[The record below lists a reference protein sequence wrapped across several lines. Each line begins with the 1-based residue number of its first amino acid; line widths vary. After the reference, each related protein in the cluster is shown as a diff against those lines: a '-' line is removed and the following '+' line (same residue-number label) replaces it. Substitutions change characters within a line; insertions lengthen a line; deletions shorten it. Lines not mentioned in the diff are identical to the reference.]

1 MDKLSEVLKRIT
13 PQDMDRSSMPPE
25 KTCDC
30 GATIKPEWNPWAK
43 EWYYPECQCVTAA
56 RDEEEREQT
65 RRMLIADRL
74 SSCRFGRRFEHCDF
88 SNFEATNSDDKKA
101 LKTVTDYA
109 ERFNESTQRGLL
121 LMGSCGTGKTHLA
134 VALSK
139 TLILKGFDIAFLTV
153 AEFLVSLRATYGGSG
168 SEETLLE
175 RAATAPLLVF
185 DDLGAEKVSDWV
197 RDRMYLVVDRRYREA
212 RPMVIT
218 TNCDMKELEDHVG
231 TRVFSRLFEMCDGVL
246 MRGQDRR
253 KLRKAQ

>member
-1 MDKLSEVLKRIT
+1 
-13 PQDMDRSSMPPE
+13 MPPE

-43 EWYYPECQCVTAA
+43 EWYYPECECVIALHA
-56 RDEEEREQT
+56 EEERERT
-65 RRMLIADRL
+65 KRALIAGRL
-74 SSCRFGRRFEHCDF
+74 SACRFGRRFEHCDF